1 MEIEPR
7 VQFDDTGTAFSHKSN
22 RQLRKANL
30 IFTLVNNP
38 AISAV
43 ATALARFALMLH
55 LPGAK
60 TIIRNTIFEH
70 FCGGETIG
78 ESEKTINN
86 LKKFNVG
93 TILDYSVEGEKTEQG
108 FDDTTG
114 EILRTLEKAK
124 GNSAVPFCVFKV
136 TGMGDTQILEK
147 KHARESLTAG
157 EEAAFE
163 KVFARVE
170 EVCRKAH
177 EYNVPILIDAE
188 ETWIQDPIDELANEM
203 MRRYNQQRAIVFN
216 TFQMYRKDMPSRLRD
231 AHQEAVKSNCY
242 LGVKLVRGA
251 YMEKEEARAEKM
263 GYENPIHATKED
275 TDKAFNKGLTFCL
288 DSKQRI
294 TLMCGSHN
302 DYSNKFLTVLM
313 EKHGMKP
320 GDTRVWFA
328 QLLGMSD
335 HISFNLSRAGY
346 NVAKYVPYGPVSAVM
361 PYLIRRAQENTSVA
375 GQSSR
380 ELQLIRKELRRRK
393 EHPTPNSNTQ

>member
-7 VQFDDTGTAFSHKSN
+7 VQFDDTGTAFSYKSD

-38 AISAV
+38 VMSAI
-43 ATALARFALMLH
+43 ATRLARIGLKLH
-55 LPGAK
+55 LPGVK

-70 FCGGETIG
+70 FCGGETI
-78 ESEKTINN
+78 EASEKTITT
-86 LKKFNVG
+86 LTRFHVG
-93 TILDYSVEGEKTEQG
+93 TILDYSVEGEKTEEG
-108 FDDTTG
+108 FDETTK
-114 EILRTLEKAK
+114 EILRTLERAK
-124 GNSAVPFCVFKV
+124 GSDGIPFCVFKV
-136 TGMGDTQILEK
+136 TGMGHTGLLEK
-147 KHARESLTAG
+147 KHAGEKLSPDEES
-157 EEAAFE
+157 AFAKIHE
-163 KVFARVE
+163 RVE
-170 EVCRKAH
+170 LVCTKAH

-188 ETWIQDPIDELANEM
+188 ETWIQNPIDELAYEM
-203 MRRYNQQRAIVFN
+203 MSKYNKQRAIVFN
-216 TFQMYRKDMPSRLRD
+216 TFQMYRKDMAARLRE
-231 AHQEAVKSNCY
+231 AHQEVVKHNCF

-251 YMEKEEARAEKM
+251 YMEREAARAEKM
-263 GYENPIHATKED
+263 NVDNPIHPTKED
-275 TDKAFNKGLTFCL
+275 TDKAFNKALTFCL
-288 DSKQRI
+288 DNKQRI

-313 EKHGMKP
+313 EKHGLKP
-320 GDTRVWFA
+320 GDKRVWFA

-380 ELQLIRKELRRRK
+380 ELQLIRKELRRRVR
-393 EHPTPNSNTQ
+393 N

>member
-7 VQFDDTGTAFSHKSN
+7 VQFDDTATAFSYKSN

-38 AISAV
+38 VASAI
-43 ATALARFALMLH
+43 ATRLARLALKLR
-55 LPGAK
+55 LPGVR

-70 FCGGETIG
+70 FCGGETID
-78 ESEKTINN
+78 ESVKTVTT

-93 TILDYSVEGEKTEQG
+93 TILDYSVEGEKTEEG
-108 FDDTTG
+108 FDETTR
-114 EILRTLEKAK
+114 EILRTLEKAR

-136 TGMGDTQILEK
+136 TGMGNTALLEK
-147 KHARESLTAG
+147 KHAGEKLTAP
-157 EEAAFE
+157 EEADF
-163 KVFARVE
+163 KKIFARVE
-170 EVCRKAH
+170 QVCSKAH
-177 EYNVPILIDAE
+177 EYDVPILVDAE
-188 ETWIQDPIDELANEM
+188 ETWIQDPIDELAYEM
-203 MRRYNQQRAIVFN
+203 MKRFNQQRAIVFN
-216 TFQMYRKDMPSRLRD
+216 TFQMYRRDMAARLRE
-231 AHQEAVKSNCY
+231 AYQETVKNNCY

-251 YMEKEEARAEKM
+251 YMEREAARAEKM
-263 GYENPIHATKED
+263 GYENPIHSTKED

-288 DSKQRI
+288 DNKQRI

-313 EKHGMKP
+313 EKHGLRP
-320 GDTRVWFA
+320 NDPRVWFA

-393 EHPTPNSNTQ
+393 GER